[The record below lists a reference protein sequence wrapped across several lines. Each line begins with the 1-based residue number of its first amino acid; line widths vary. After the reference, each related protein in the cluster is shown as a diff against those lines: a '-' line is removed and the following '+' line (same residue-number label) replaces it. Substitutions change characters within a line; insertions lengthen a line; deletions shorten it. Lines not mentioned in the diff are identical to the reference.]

1 MMPTFFIGMICGAF
15 CALALIGAMEWG
27 HRNDDDC
34 QGCRFKE
41 MAEEDMYADDENNSD
56 RE

>member
-1 MMPTFFIGMICGAF
+1 MMPTFFMGMICGAF
-15 CALALIGAMEWG
+15 LALALIGAMEWG

-41 MAEEDMYADDENNSD
+41 MAEEDMYGDDNEG
-56 RE
+56 